1 MEQCV
6 FKWNSKIKE
15 KKETPL
21 VQFSIVASGK
31 DTEDMRFQ

>member
-1 MEQCV
+1 MYLSEIQNL
-6 FKWNSKIKE
+6 K